1 MGVNGGTIGGAMVK
15 RMIEHAERE
24 MAEKRHRAV
33 QADEAAIEE
42 ANRQRAAKAFA
53 YDEDENIP

>member
-15 RMIEHAERE
+15 RMIEQAG
-24 MAEKRHRAV
+24 RAMV
-33 QADEAAIEE
+33 ENQRKELGVDEAAIEE
-42 ANRQRAAKAFA
+42 ANRQRAAEAFA